1 VTKAVNGQAGGYKF
15 ATGLTDPPW
24 MKRATLMRQIRILRQ
39 FLFSRVHRFMI
50 QGIEL
55 ADMSDE
61 TNEAWALKL
70 RDNRRVDDFPRWK
83 EHDS

>member
-1 VTKAVNGQAGGYKF
+1 
-15 ATGLTDPPW
+15 
-24 MKRATLMRQIRILRQ
+24 
-39 FLFSRVHRFMI
+39 MI
-50 QGIEL
+50 QGTGL

-70 RDNRRVDDFPRWK
+70 RDNHRIDDFRRWK